1 MDPNTETNIQGNQFY
16 EDTYHSVSKSE
27 VSIVRSTIVLFIT
40 KEDKMLM
47 VDIHQLTDTAQ
58 FQGYTNV
65 GEKVHLRLDWWSRM
79 VSWSK

>member
-16 EDTYHSVSKSE
+16 EDTYHSVPKSE
-27 VSIVRSTIVLFIT
+27 VSTVRSTTVLCIT
-40 KEDKMLM
+40 KEEKMLM
-47 VDIHQLTDTAQ
+47 VDIHQLRETAQ

-65 GEKVHLRLDWWSRM
+65 EEKVHLSLDWWSRM